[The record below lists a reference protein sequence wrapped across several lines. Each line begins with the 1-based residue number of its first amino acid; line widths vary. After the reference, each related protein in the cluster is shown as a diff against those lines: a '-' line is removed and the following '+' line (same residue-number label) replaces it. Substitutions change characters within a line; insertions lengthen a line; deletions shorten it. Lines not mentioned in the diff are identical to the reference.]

1 MTAVGVRRRCEIRAR
16 PSTVFVPEAR
26 ARATHSTE
34 NDGTTGHS
42 KHRELAH
49 THGPS
54 PGVAV
59 QERQQPSSH
68 ASARAMTGVWC
79 GGWSPVGVTSPGYT
93 TLHGSPMDGEPRP
106 RAVGTAGQVLPLPR
120 PTRCS
125 PLSSPSCPPPR
136 PLLPPPSLRL
146 GRMWHHRQVEV
157 LARAHLCTVVLIY
170 TRPPSHFN
178 G

>member
-146 GRMWHHRQVEV
+146 GRIACGIIGKLRCSRGHTC
-157 LARAHLCTVVLIY
+157 A
-170 TRPPSHFN
+170 P
-178 G
+178 

>member
-79 GGWSPVGVTSPGYT
+79 GGVVARRRHEPWLHNTARQPHGWRAPPARGRDGRTGPAAAAPDTLQSPVVPILPSSSSASPT
-93 TLHGSPMDGEPRP
+93 
-106 RAVGTAGQVLPLPR
+106 PLASAR
-120 PTRCS
+120 S
-125 PLSSPSCPPPR
+125 H
-136 PLLPPPSLRL
+136 
-146 GRMWHHRQVEV
+146 RMWHHRQVEV
-157 LARAHLCTVVLIY
+157 PAGAHFCTA
-170 TRPPSHFN
+170 P
-178 G
+178 